1 MNKTELN
8 INNEL
13 FYTLYEAVWNDD
25 IKMVKNCIKLKANL
39 NAHNEREWDETP
51 LHCGSSMEPNR
62 NSKPFT

>member
-39 NAHNEREWDETP
+39 KIKNLKKSDI
-51 LHCGSSMEPNR
+51 
-62 NSKPFT
+62 K